1 MFRFFTI
8 KKWYLWSWVGSLII
22 LSSLWV
28 QVKID
33 VKINEW
39 FGEFYD
45 MIQKALGAPNAITI
59 DEYWASLFSFITL
72 AAMYV
77 GVAVIVS
84 YFTSHYL
91 FRWRTAM
98 VEYYHSVYEKARK
111 IEGASQRVQEDT
123 IKFSRIMES
132 LGTSLIEAI
141 MILVEFMPILFGL
154 SIGIPIFF
162 FGDWDYGLIVGALI
176 WSVGGTIFLI
186 VLGLILRL
194 VGVEYDLQKK
204 EAAYRKI
211 LVIAED
217 DGTIRPKT
225 IEEYWS
231 SLLSFIIL
239 AALYVGVAVLISF
252 FTSHYLFRWRTA
264 MVEWYHSVYDR
275 ARKIEGA
282 SQRVQE
288 DTIKFSRIME
298 SLGTSFIEAIMI
310 LVEFMPILFGL
321 SIGIPIFFFGDWD
334 YGLIVGA
341 LIWSVGGT
349 IFLIL
354 LGLILRLV
362 GVEYDLQKKEAAY
375 RKILVIAEDDGTVRP
390 KTIEELFD
398 GVRSIHFLS
407 YIRYLYFN
415 IGRIAYL
422 QANVLSAYVFL
433 APAIV
438 AGAVTLGVM
447 QQIIRAFGRVE
458 GSMQYILK
466 AWPTIIE
473 LASVYKRLREFE
485 SKINQEELIDEKV

>member
-8 KKWYLWSWVGSLII
+8 KKWYLWSWIGSLII

-45 MIQKALGAPNAITI
+45 MIQKALSKPNAITI
-59 DEYWASLFSFITL
+59 EEYWASLFSFIVL

-162 FGDWDYGLIVGALI
+162 FGDWEYGLIVGALL
-176 WSVGGTIFLI
+176 WSIGGTIFL
-186 VLGLILRL
+186 
-194 VGVEYDLQKK
+194 
-204 EAAYRKI
+204 
-211 LVIAED
+211 VI
-217 DGTIRPKT
+217 
-225 IEEYWS
+225 
-231 SLLSFIIL
+231 
-239 AALYVGVAVLISF
+239 
-252 FTSHYLFRWRTA
+252 
-264 MVEWYHSVYDR
+264 
-275 ARKIEGA
+275 
-282 SQRVQE
+282 
-288 DTIKFSRIME
+288 
-298 SLGTSFIEAIMI
+298 
-310 LVEFMPILFGL
+310 
-321 SIGIPIFFFGDWD
+321 
-334 YGLIVGA
+334 
-341 LIWSVGGT
+341 
-349 IFLIL
+349 

-390 KTIEELFD
+390 KSIEELFD
-398 GVRSIHFLS
+398 DVRSIHFLS

-485 SKINQEELIDEKV
+485 YKLQIEGSESEIKT

>member
-1 MFRFFTI
+1 MFRFFKL
-8 KKWYLWSWVGSLII
+8 KKWIFWSWFGSVII
-22 LSSLWV
+22 LSSLWI

-45 MIQKALGAPNAITI
+45 MIQKALAKPNAI
-59 DEYWASLFSFITL
+59 
-72 AAMYV
+72 
-77 GVAVIVS
+77 
-84 YFTSHYL
+84 
-91 FRWRTAM
+91 
-98 VEYYHSVYEKARK
+98 
-111 IEGASQRVQEDT
+111 
-123 IKFSRIMES
+123 
-132 LGTSLIEAI
+132 
-141 MILVEFMPILFGL
+141 
-154 SIGIPIFF
+154 
-162 FGDWDYGLIVGALI
+162 
-176 WSVGGTIFLI
+176 
-186 VLGLILRL
+186 
-194 VGVEYDLQKK
+194 
-204 EAAYRKI
+204 
-211 LVIAED
+211 
-217 DGTIRPKT
+217 T

-239 AALYVGVAVLISF
+239 AAIYVGVAVLVSF
-252 FTSHYLFRWRTA
+252 FTSHYLFRWRTS
-264 MVEWYHSVYDR
+264 MVQWYHSVYDR

-298 SLGTSFIEAIMI
+298 SLGTSLIEALMI
-310 LVEFMPILFGL
+310 LIEFTPILFGL
-321 SIGIPIFFFGDWD
+321 SVSIPIFFFGDWD

-341 LIWSVGGT
+341 LIWSIGGT
-349 IFLIL
+349 IFLII

-375 RKILVIAEDDGTVRP
+375 RKILVVAEDDGTIRP
-390 KTIEELFD
+390 KTIEELFN
-398 GVRSIHFLS
+398 GVREIHFLS

-485 SKINQEELIDEKV
+485 SQIKHDELTDEKI